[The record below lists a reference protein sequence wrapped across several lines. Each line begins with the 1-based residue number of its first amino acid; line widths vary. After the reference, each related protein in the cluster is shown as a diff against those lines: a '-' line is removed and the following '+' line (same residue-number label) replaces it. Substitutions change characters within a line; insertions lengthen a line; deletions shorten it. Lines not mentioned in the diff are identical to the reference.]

1 MWYQFIFELFVKCGK
16 ISIIQLM
23 WFTLPPIWCCV
34 LQDSLFPKPERGM
47 CNVLHLVLW
56 HYGLIVHQSPQHIV
70 VLSKK
75 YQKTILDFFFL
86 DMDTSLGDKV
96 FYQTTFKALYKLIL
110 CYCICK
116 SMKIIWFHGLMMCAL
131 DI

>member
-1 MWYQFIFELFVKCGK
+1 MWYQFIFELFVRCGK

-75 YQKTILDFFFL
+75 LSKNDIRFFFL
-86 DMDTSLGDKV
+86 DTDTSLGDKV